1 MSRPTPLNVAV
12 VGAGLG
18 GLSAAIALRRQGHL
32 VKVFEASV
40 VKKEI
45 GAGIGIPPNAMRVL
59 DAFGYDQK
67 NLKSCEYRG
76 VVEYSAAGGEGRPH
90 VFKDQATNYGFQGCL
105 CLRTAFHEELKR
117 LALSEKGAGSP
128 VELFL
133 GMEVVDCDPEV
144 GILTTKT
151 GEKFE
156 ADIVIAADGIRS
168 VLRTIVLGGPVVA
181 PPIGACAF
189 RWLADTSKFNGRPEL
204 DWVMKDG
211 VSGGRFVRGPNGH
224 KIFLYPCND
233 AKYVNATMIHTDKRD
248 QDKHGWH
255 TRATRDEVLEEY
267 KDLAP
272 PFKALIELIEE
283 PVNLWQMRAVPIL
296 ATWTKGR
303 LALLGDAA
311 HATFPTLGQ
320 GAAMAVEDAAALGC
334 MLPLGTTPE
343 EVPSR
348 LAAYQD
354 VRKARGEFVNK
365 ESVEQG
371 TMPSKAG
378 LFMRSEEMQDFLN
391 GYDAIGVSQEHLNK
405 TFGKSRIS

>member
-67 NLKSCEYRG
+67 NLKTCEYRG
-76 VVEYSAAGGEGRPH
+76 TVAYSAVGDEGQSW
-90 VFKDQATNYGFQGCL
+90 VFKDQATNYGVQGCL

-117 LALSEKGAGSP
+117 LALGEEGAGSP
-128 VELFL
+128 VELVL
-133 GMEVVDCDPEV
+133 GTQIVDCDPEV
-144 GILTTKT
+144 GALTTKT
-151 GEKFE
+151 GEKLE
-156 ADIVIAADGIRS
+156 ADVVIAADGIRS
-168 VLRTIVLGGPVVA
+168 TLRTIVLGTPVVA
-181 PPIGACAF
+181 LAVGVCSF
-189 RWLADTSKFNGRPEL
+189 RWLADASKFNGRPEL
-204 DWVMKDG
+204 DWIMEDG
-211 VSGGRFVRGPNGH
+211 VSGGRFVRGPNGCN
-224 KIFLYPCND
+224 IFAYPCND
-233 AKYVNATMIHTDKRD
+233 AKHVNVTMIHPDKRN

-255 TRATRDEVLEEY
+255 TQATRDEVLEEY
-267 KDLAP
+267 KDFAA
-272 PFKALIELIEE
+272 PFKALIELVEE
-283 PVNLWQMRAVPIL
+283 PVNLWQMRAVPML

-320 GAAMAVEDAAALGC
+320 GAAMAVEDGATLGC

-391 GYDAIGVSQEHLNK
+391 GYDAIGVSQEHFNK
-405 TFGKSRIS
+405 TFGKY

>member
-45 GAGIGIPPNAMRVL
+45 GAGIVIPPNAMRVL

-67 NLKSCEYRG
+67 NLKTCEYRG
-76 VVEYSAAGGEGRPH
+76 IVEYSAAGGEGRSWL
-90 VFKDQATNYGFQGCL
+90 FKDHATNYGVQGCL

-117 LALSEKGAGSP
+117 LALGEEGAGSP
-128 VELFL
+128 VELVL
-133 GMEVVDCDPEV
+133 GTEIVDCDPEV
-144 GILTTKT
+144 GILTTKA
-151 GEKFE
+151 GEKLQ
-156 ADIVIAADGIRS
+156 ADVVFAADGIRS
-168 VLRTIVLGGPVVA
+168 TLRTVVLGTPVIA
-181 PPIGACAF
+181 PAIGACAF
-189 RWLADTSKFNGRPEL
+189 RWLADASKFDGRPEL
-204 DWVMKDG
+204 NWIMKDG
-211 VSGGRFVRGPNGH
+211 VSGGRLVRGPNGRS
-224 KIFLYPCND
+224 IFLYPCD
-233 AKYVNATMIHTDKRD
+233 DRKHVTVTMIHPDKRD
-248 QDKHGWH
+248 QDKHSWH

-267 KDLAP
+267 KDFAS

-283 PVNLWQMRAVPIL
+283 SVNLWQMRAVPML

-311 HATFPTLGQ
+311 HGTFPTLGQ
-320 GAAMAVEDAAALGC
+320 GAAMAVEDGAALGC
-334 MLPLGTTPE
+334 MLPLGTTPQ

-348 LAAYQD
+348 LVAYQD
-354 VRKARGEFVNK
+354 VRKARDEFVNK
-365 ESVEQG
+365 ESVEQSM
-371 TMPSKAG
+371 MPSKAG

-391 GYDAIGVSQEHLNK
+391 GHDAIGVSQEHFNK
-405 TFGKSRIS
+405 TFGRINKQ